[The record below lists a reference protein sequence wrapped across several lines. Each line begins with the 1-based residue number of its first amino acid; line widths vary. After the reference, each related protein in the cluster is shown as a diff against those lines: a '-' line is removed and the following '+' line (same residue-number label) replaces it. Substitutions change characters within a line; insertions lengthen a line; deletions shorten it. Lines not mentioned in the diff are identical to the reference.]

1 MKKTVLLFNFDENRL
16 PLVKRA
22 VMPLKT
28 GIKVV
33 EKKDFNQVLG
43 YLADVQ
49 GFQAIEGEA
58 TETFEDEMLI
68 MAGFTRNDVD
78 ELLRSLKKHNVRVDL
93 KAIMTPTNSLWTCV
107 QIHDAVK
114 ADHEEMHRNNS

>member
-33 EKKDFNQVLG
+33 EKKNFNQVLG
-43 YLADVQ
+43 YLAEIS
-49 GFQAIEGEA
+49 GFQVIEGEA
-58 TETFEDEMLI
+58 EETFDDEMLV
-68 MAGFTRNDVD
+68 MSGFTRNDID
-78 ELLRSLKKHNVRVDL
+78 ELIRSLKKHGVGRVDL
-93 KAIMTPTNSLWTCV
+93 KAIVTPTNSLWDCV
-107 QIHDAVK
+107 RLYKAVK
-114 ADHEEMHRNNS
+114 ADHETMHKK

>member
-1 MKKTVLLFNFDENRL
+1 MKKTVLLFNFNENRL

-33 EKKDFNQVLG
+33 DKKDFNQVLG
-43 YLADVQ
+43 YLAEIQ

-68 MAGFTRNDVD
+68 MAGFMRNDVD
-78 ELLRSLKKHNVRVDL
+78 ELLRSLKKHNIRVDL
-93 KAIMTPTNSLWTCV
+93 KAVMTPTNSLWNCV
-107 QIHDAVK
+107 RIHDAVK
-114 ADHEEMHRNNS
+114 ADHEEMHRKQ

>member
-33 EKKDFNQVLG
+33 EKKNFNQVLG
-43 YLADVQ
+43 YLAEIS
-49 GFQAIEGEA
+49 GFQVIEGEA
-58 TETFEDEMLI
+58 EKTFDDEMLV
-68 MAGFTRNDVD
+68 MSGFTRNDID
-78 ELLRSLKKHNVRVDL
+78 ELIRSLKKHGVGRVDL
-93 KAIMTPTNSLWTCV
+93 KAIVTPTNSLWDCV
-107 QIHDAVK
+107 RLYKAVK
-114 ADHEEMHRNNS
+114 ADHEEMHKK

>member
-33 EKKDFNQVLG
+33 DKKDFNQVLG
-43 YLADVQ
+43 YLAEIS
-49 GFQAIEGEA
+49 GFQVIEGEA
-58 TETFEDEMLI
+58 EETFDDEMLV
-68 MAGFTRNDVD
+68 MSGFTRNDID
-78 ELLRSLKKHNVRVDL
+78 ELIRSLKKHGVGRVDL
-93 KAIMTPTNSLWTCV
+93 KAIVTPTNSLWDCV
-107 QIHDAVK
+107 RLYKAVK
-114 ADHEEMHRNNS
+114 ADHETMHKK

>member
-43 YLADVQ
+43 YLAGIQ
-49 GFQAIEGEA
+49 GFQAIEGEVTA
-58 TETFEDEMLI
+58 TFEDEMLI

-78 ELLRSLKKHNVRVDL
+78 ELLRSLRKHNVRIDL
-93 KAIMTPTNSLWTCV
+93 KAIMTPTNSLWNCV

-114 ADHEEMHRNNS
+114 ADHEEMHKNN

>member
-33 EKKDFNQVLG
+33 DKKDFNQVLG

-58 TETFEDEMLI
+58 TESFEDEMLI

>member
-33 EKKDFNQVLG
+33 DKKDFNQVLG
-43 YLADVQ
+43 YLAEIP
-49 GFQAIEGEA
+49 GFQVIEGEDD
-58 TETFEDEMLI
+58 ETFDDEMLV
-68 MAGFTRNDVD
+68 MSGFTRNDID
-78 ELLRSLKKHNVRVDL
+78 ELIRSLKKHGVGRVDL
-93 KAIMTPTNSLWTCV
+93 KAIVTPTNSLWDCV
-107 QIHDAVK
+107 RLYKAVK
-114 ADHEEMHRNNS
+114 ADHETMHKK

>member
-33 EKKDFNQVLG
+33 DKKDFNQVLG
-43 YLADVQ
+43 YLAEIP
-49 GFQAIEGEA
+49 GFQVIEGEA
-58 TETFEDEMLI
+58 DETFDDEMLV
-68 MAGFTRNDVD
+68 MSGFTRNDID
-78 ELLRSLKKHNVRVDL
+78 ELIRSLKKHGVGRVDL
-93 KAIMTPTNSLWTCV
+93 KAIVTPTNSLWDCV
-107 QIHDAVK
+107 RLYKAVK
-114 ADHEEMHRNNS
+114 ADHETMHKK

>member
-33 EKKDFNQVLG
+33 EKKNFNQVLG
-43 YLADVQ
+43 YLAEIS
-49 GFQAIEGEA
+49 GFQVIEGEA
-58 TETFEDEMLI
+58 EETFDDEMLVI
-68 MAGFTRNDVD
+68 SGFTRNDID
-78 ELLRSLKKHNVRVDL
+78 ELIRSLKKHGVGRVDL
-93 KAIMTPTNSLWTCV
+93 KAIVTPTNSLWDCV
-107 QIHDAVK
+107 RLYKAVK
-114 ADHEEMHRNNS
+114 ADHEEMHKK

>member
-28 GIKVV
+28 GIKIV
-33 EKKDFNQVLG
+33 EKKDFHQVLG

-58 TETFEDEMLI
+58 TETFDDEMLI
-68 MAGFTRNDVD
+68 MAGFSRNDVD
-78 ELLRSLKKHNVRVDL
+78 ELLRSLRKHNVKVDL
-93 KAIMTPTNSLWTCV
+93 KAIMTPFNSLWDCV
-107 QIHDAVK
+107 KIHDAVK
-114 ADHEEMHRNNS
+114 ADHEEMHKK

>member
-33 EKKDFNQVLG
+33 DKKDFNQVLG
-43 YLADVQ
+43 YLAEIP
-49 GFQAIEGEA
+49 GFQIIEGEA
-58 TETFEDEMLI
+58 EETFDDEMLV
-68 MAGFTRNDVD
+68 MAGFARKDID
-78 ELLRSLKKHNVRVDL
+78 ELIRSLKKHGAGRVDL
-93 KAIMTPTNSLWTCV
+93 KAILTPTNSLWDCV
-107 QIHDAVK
+107 RLYKAVK
-114 ADHEEMHRNNS
+114 ADHEEMHKR

>member
-33 EKKDFNQVLG
+33 EKNV
-43 YLADVQ
+43 
-49 GFQAIEGEA
+49 
-58 TETFEDEMLI
+58 MS
-68 MAGFTRNDVD
+68 GFTRNDID
-78 ELLRSLKKHNVRVDL
+78 ELIRSLKKHGVGRVDL
-93 KAIMTPTNSLWTCV
+93 KAIVTPTNSLWDCV
-107 QIHDAVK
+107 RLYKAVK
-114 ADHEEMHRNNS
+114 ADHEEMHKK

>member
-33 EKKDFNQVLG
+33 EKKNFNQVLG
-43 YLADVQ
+43 YLAEIS
-49 GFQAIEGEA
+49 GFQVIEGEA
-58 TETFEDEMLI
+58 EETFDDEMLV
-68 MAGFTRNDVD
+68 MSGFTRNDID
-78 ELLRSLKKHNVRVDL
+78 ELIRSLKKHGVGRVDL
-93 KAIMTPTNSLWTCV
+93 KAIVTPTNSLWDCV
-107 QIHDAVK
+107 RLYKAVK
-114 ADHEEMHRNNS
+114 ADHEEMQKK

>member
-33 EKKDFNQVLG
+33 EKKNFNQVLG
-43 YLADVQ
+43 YLAEIS
-49 GFQAIEGEA
+49 GFQVIECEA
-58 TETFEDEMLI
+58 EETFDDEMLV
-68 MAGFTRNDVD
+68 MSGFTRNDID
-78 ELLRSLKKHNVRVDL
+78 ELIRSLKKHGVGRVDL
-93 KAIMTPTNSLWTCV
+93 KAIVTPTNSLWDCV
-107 QIHDAVK
+107 RLYKAVK
-114 ADHEEMHRNNS
+114 ADHEEMHKK

>member
-33 EKKDFNQVLG
+33 DKKDFNQVLG

-68 MAGFTRNDVD
+68 MAGFTRNDID
-78 ELLRSLKKHNVRVDL
+78 GLLRSLKKHNIRVDL
-93 KAIMTPTNSLWTCV
+93 KAIMTPTNSL
-107 QIHDAVK
+107 
-114 ADHEEMHRNNS
+114 

>member
-33 EKKDFNQVLG
+33 EKKNFNQVLG
-43 YLADVQ
+43 YLAEIS
-49 GFQAIEGEA
+49 GFQVIEGEA
-58 TETFEDEMLI
+58 EETFDDEMLV
-68 MAGFTRNDVD
+68 MSGFTRNDID
-78 ELLRSLKKHNVRVDL
+78 ELIRSLKKHGVGRVDL
-93 KAIMTPTNSLWTCV
+93 KAIVTPTNSLWDCV
-107 QIHDAVK
+107 RLYKAVK
-114 ADHEEMHRNNS
+114 ADHEEMHKK

>member
-58 TETFEDEMLI
+58 TESFEDEMLI

>member
-33 EKKDFNQVLG
+33 EKKNFNQVLG
-43 YLADVQ
+43 YLAEIP
-49 GFQAIEGEA
+49 GFQVIEGEA
-58 TETFEDEMLI
+58 EETFDDEMLV
-68 MAGFTRNDVD
+68 MSGFTRNDID
-78 ELLRSLKKHNVRVDL
+78 ELIRSLKKHGVGRVDL
-93 KAIMTPTNSLWTCV
+93 KAIVTPTNSLWDCV
-107 QIHDAVK
+107 RLYKAVK
-114 ADHEEMHRNNS
+114 ADHEEMHKK

>member
-58 TETFEDEMLI
+58 TESFEDEMLI

-114 ADHEEMHRNNS
+114 ADHEEMHRKQ

>member
-33 EKKDFNQVLG
+33 DKKDFNQVLG

-78 ELLRSLKKHNVRVDL
+78 GLLRSLKGWSDSQGSCTFR
-93 KAIMTPTNSLWTCV
+93 AQS
-107 QIHDAVK
+107 
-114 ADHEEMHRNNS
+114 RNTSY

>member
-78 ELLRSLKKHNVRVDL
+78 GLLRSLKKHNVRVDL

>member
-33 EKKDFNQVLG
+33 EKKNFNQVLG
-43 YLADVQ
+43 YLAEIS
-49 GFQAIEGEA
+49 GFQVIEGEA
-58 TETFEDEMLI
+58 EETFDDEMLV
-68 MAGFTRNDVD
+68 MSGFTRNDID
-78 ELLRSLKKHNVRVDL
+78 ELIRSLKKHGVGRVDL
-93 KAIMTPTNSLWTCV
+93 KAIVTPTNSLWDCV
-107 QIHDAVK
+107 RLYKAVK
-114 ADHEEMHRNNS
+114 ADHEEMHKN

>member
-33 EKKDFNQVLG
+33 DKKDFNQVLG
-43 YLADVQ
+43 YLAEIP
-49 GFQAIEGEA
+49 GFQVIEGEA
-58 TETFEDEMLI
+58 DESFDDEMLV
-68 MAGFTRNDVD
+68 MSCLTRNDIY
-78 ELLRSLKKHNVRVDL
+78 ELIRSLKKHGVGRVDL
-93 KAIMTPTNSLWTCV
+93 KAIVTPTNSLWDCV
-107 QIHDAVK
+107 RLYKAVK
-114 ADHEEMHRNNS
+114 ADHETMHKK

>member
-33 EKKDFNQVLG
+33 DKKDFNQVLG
-43 YLADVQ
+43 YLAEIP
-49 GFQAIEGEA
+49 GFQVIEGEA
-58 TETFEDEMLI
+58 DETFDVYQFIKEKGLLIIDNDE
-68 MAGFTRNDVD
+68 T
-78 ELLRSLKKHNVRVDL
+78 K
-93 KAIMTPTNSLWTCV
+93 T
-107 QIHDAVK
+107 
-114 ADHEEMHRNNS
+114 

>member
-33 EKKDFNQVLG
+33 EKKNFNQVLG
-43 YLADVQ
+43 YLAEIS
-49 GFQAIEGEA
+49 GFQVIEGEA
-58 TETFEDEMLI
+58 EETFDDEMLV
-68 MAGFTRNDVD
+68 MSGFTRNDID
-78 ELLRSLKKHNVRVDL
+78 ELIRSLKKHGVGRVDL
-93 KAIMTPTNSLWTCV
+93 KAIVTPTNSLWDCV
-107 QIHDAVK
+107 RLYKAVK
-114 ADHEEMHRNNS
+114 ADHEEMHKR